1 MKPLRLFLKSSSLAL
16 MCMLTFSCVDNTYD
30 TTKLNTEAE
39 ILQNGMDLPIGT
51 LEVTMDS
58 IFKDMDK
65 SILKVKN
72 GVYTFCVGGS
82 MDLAAVNSALSG
94 FTPASI
100 TNPAATVVNLI
111 DGSTYTV
118 PYTVPTTVNETHSS
132 TAIVTLPNFKTSL
145 MNPVDSILLANTS
158 FTMLATTSS
167 NMGGT
172 DTNGSIQ
179 ITCTPV
185 GNVAEYYDM
194 TTKAKLSSW
203 TMAANAPKQIGIR
216 ILKPASG
223 NSIQISC
230 SANIH
235 PTSSTALTITTK
247 AMTSISVSVAF
258 SAVDFQTVYGKVNYS
273 KTDTNT
279 DTFDAFGSMAANDN
293 VLSFYNPT
301 LKMYTNSNL
310 GVPIKLNLTMST
322 KNTSTGATASLLG
335 TNFTMLPAANPASS
349 RTNVFTIDQPT
360 NNLANLFKIN
370 PDKITMGYTIQ
381 ADPATSNH
389 FINKSTFLTI
399 TDTLEIPLKFGND
412 FKINMGDTIKNP
424 FLDVLDQLATQ
435 ENLAFGFVLN
445 ITNRIPL
452 SMKLKMTGLDV
463 NNAEKFSI
471 ESATIRGG
479 DQIDA
484 NGFAQDTAFTSTE
497 LSFTRTQINQFKDV
511 PNFKVEFIVSASTG
525 TSGVA
530 IRPSDY
536 IKIDVAGRISGGVLI
551 DLKKKPAT
559 N

>member
-1 MKPLRLFLKSSSLAL
+1 MKPLRLLLTSSSLAL
-16 MCMLTFSCVDNTYD
+16 MCMFNYSCVDETYD
-30 TTKLNTEAE
+30 TTKINTTAE
-39 ILQNGMDLPIGT
+39 ILENGMDLPIGT

-65 SILKVKN
+65 SVLKVKN

-100 TNPAATVVNLI
+100 PNPAATIVNML
-111 DGSTYTV
+111 DGTSLPSV
-118 PYTVPTTVNETHSS
+118 PSNVPVGTTNYSGTTS
-132 TAIVTLPNFKTSL
+132 VTLPNFKTDM
-145 MNPVDSILLANTS
+145 MNPVDSIVLANTT
-158 FTMLATTSS
+158 FTMRATTS
-167 NMGGT
+167 NLGGAGLNNAIT
-172 DTNGSIQ
+172 
-179 ITCTPV
+179 ITCTP
-185 GNVAEYYDM
+185 GGSAAEYYDV
-194 TTKAKLSSW
+194 TTKAKLTSW
-203 TMAANAPKQIGIR
+203 TMQANQDKQIGIR
-216 ILKPASG
+216 VLKPASG
-223 NSIQISC
+223 SNLQITC
-230 SANIH
+230 AAVLNV
-235 PTSSTALTITTK
+235 TAQNPVTITAK
-247 AMTSISVSVAF
+247 AMSSISVTVAF

-273 KTDTNT
+273 KSDINT
-279 DTFDAFGSMAANDN
+279 EEFDAFGSMAANGN

-322 KNTSTGATASLLG
+322 KNSSTNATASLSG
-335 TNFTMLPAANPASS
+335 TNFTMLPAANATSS
-349 RTNVFTIDQPT
+349 KTNVFTIDEPT
-360 NNLANLFKIN
+360 NHLASLFKIN

-381 ADPATSNH
+381 ADPLTSNH
-389 FINKSTFLTI
+389 FINKNTFLTI
-399 TDTLEIPLKFGND
+399 TDTMEIPLKFGND
-412 FKINMGDTIKNP
+412 FRINMGDTIDNP

-435 ENLAFGFVLN
+435 ENLAFGFLLK

-452 SMKLKMTGLDV
+452 SMKLKMTGLDA

-471 ESATIRGG
+471 ESANIRGG

-497 LSFTRTQINQFKDV
+497 LAFTRPQINQFKDV
-511 PNFKVEFIVSASTG
+511 PKFKVEFIVSASTG

-530 IRPSDY
+530 IKPSDY
-536 IKIDVAGRISGGVLI
+536 IKIEVAGRISGGVLI

>member
-1 MKPLRLFLKSSSLAL
+1 MKPLRLFLTSSSLAL
-16 MCMLTFSCVDNTYD
+16 MSMLTFSCVDNTYD
-30 TTKLNTEAE
+30 TNKINTEAE

-51 LEVTMDS
+51 LNVTMDS

-65 SILKVKN
+65 TVLKVKN

-100 TNPAATVVNLI
+100 PNPAATIVNMI
-111 DGSTYTV
+111 DGSSAPSV
-118 PYTVPTTVNETHSS
+118 PSNVPVGTNNYSGS
-132 TAIVTLPNFKTSL
+132 TSVTLPNFKTDM
-145 MNPVDSILLANTS
+145 MNPVDSIVLANTT
-158 FTMLATTSS
+158 FTMRASTVNL
-167 NMGGT
+167 GGT
-172 DTNGSIQ
+172 GLNNAIT

-185 GNVAEYYDM
+185 GSAAEYYDV
-194 TTKAKLSSW
+194 TTKARVTSW
-203 TMAANAPKQIGIR
+203 TMQANTDKQIGIR
-216 ILKPASG
+216 VLKPASSS
-223 NSIQISC
+223 NLQINC
-230 SANIH
+230 AA
-235 PTSSTALTITTK
+235 ALNVATVGSVTITAK

-258 SAVDFQTVYGKVNYS
+258 STVDFQTVYGKVNYT

-279 DTFDAFGSMAANDN
+279 DSFDAFGSMAANGN

-322 KNTSTGATASLLG
+322 KNTSTNTTASLSG

-349 RTNVFTIDQPT
+349 KTNVFTIDQPT

-381 ADPATSNH
+381 ADPTTSNH
-389 FINKSTFLTI
+389 FINKNTFLTI

-412 FKINMGDTIKNP
+412 FKVNMGDTIKNP

-445 ITNRIPL
+445 VTNRIPL
-452 SMKLKMTGLDV
+452 TIKLKMTGLDV
-463 NNAEKFSI
+463 NGAEKFSI
-471 ESATIRGG
+471 ESANIRGG

-497 LSFTRTQINQFKDV
+497 LSFTRTQINMFKDV
-511 PNFKVEFIVSASTG
+511 PKFKVEFIVSASTG

-530 IRPSDY
+530 IRPSDW

>member
-1 MKPLRLFLKSSSLAL
+1 MKPLRLLLTSSSLAL
-16 MCMLTFSCVDNTYD
+16 MCMFNYSCVDETYD
-30 TTKLNTEAE
+30 TTKINTTAE
-39 ILQNGMDLPIGT
+39 ILENGMDLPIGT
-51 LEVTMDS
+51 LEVSMDT

-100 TNPAATVVNLI
+100 PNPAPTVVNML
-111 DGSTYTV
+111 DGSSLPSV
-118 PYTVPTTVNETHSS
+118 PSNVPAGTTNYSGS
-132 TAIVTLPNFKTSL
+132 TSVTLPNFKTDM
-145 MNPVDSILLANTS
+145 MNPVDSIVLSNTT
-158 FTMLATTSS
+158 FTMRATT
-167 NMGGT
+167 NNLGGAGLNNAIT
-172 DTNGSIQ
+172 
-179 ITCTPV
+179 ITCTPS
-185 GNVAEYYDM
+185 GNAAEYYDV
-194 TTKAKLSSW
+194 TTKARITSW
-203 TMAANAPKQIGIR
+203 TMQVNQDKQIGIR
-216 ILKPASG
+216 VLKPASG
-223 NSIQISC
+223 SNLQITC
-230 SANIH
+230 AAVLNV
-235 PTSSTALTITTK
+235 TAQNPVTITAK

-273 KTDTNT
+273 KTDLKTE
-279 DTFDAFGSMAANDN
+279 DFDAFGSMAANGN

-322 KNTSTGATASLLG
+322 SNTSTDTTASLAG
-335 TNFTMLPAANPASS
+335 TNFTMLPAANAASS
-349 RTNVFTIDQPT
+349 KTNVFTIDEPT
-360 NNLANLFKIN
+360 NHLASLFKIN

-381 ADPATSNH
+381 ADPLTSNH
-389 FINKSTFLTI
+389 FINKNTFLTI
-399 TDTLEIPLKFGND
+399 TDTMEIPLKFGND

-435 ENLAFGFVLN
+435 ENLAFGFLLKV
-445 ITNRIPL
+445 TNRIPL
-452 SMKLKMTGLDV
+452 SMKLKMTGLDA
-463 NNAEKFSI
+463 NDAEKFFI
-471 ESATIRGG
+471 ESANIRGG

-497 LSFTRTQINQFKDV
+497 LAFTRTQINQFKDV
-511 PNFKVEFIVSASTG
+511 PKFKVEFIVSASTG

-536 IKIDVAGRISGGVLI
+536 IKIEVAGRISGGVLI

>member
-1 MKPLRLFLKSSSLAL
+1 MKPLRLFLKSSSIAL
-16 MCMLTFSCVDNTYD
+16 LCMLTFSCVDNTYD
-30 TTKLNTEAE
+30 TTKINTEAE

-51 LEVTMDS
+51 LEMTMDS

-65 SILKVKN
+65 TVLKVKN

-82 MDLAAVNSALSG
+82 MDLASVNSALSG

-100 TNPAATVVNLI
+100 PNPAATVVNMI
-111 DGSTYTV
+111 DGSSLPSV
-118 PYTVPTTVNETHSS
+118 PSNVPVGTNNYSGS
-132 TAIVTLPNFKTSL
+132 TSVTLPNFRTTL
-145 MNPVDSILLANTS
+145 MNPVDSILLANTT
-158 FTMLATTSS
+158 FTMRANTNNL
-167 NMGGT
+167 GGT
-172 DTNGSIQ
+172 GLNNAIT

-185 GNVAEYYDM
+185 GSAAEYYDV
-194 TTKAKLSSW
+194 TTKAKITSW
-203 TMAANAPKQIGIR
+203 TMQVNTDKQIGIR
-216 ILKPASG
+216 ILKPASSS
-223 NSIQISC
+223 NLQINC
-230 SANIH
+230 AA
-235 PTSSTALTITTK
+235 ALNVGTLGSVTITAK
-247 AMTSISVSVAF
+247 AMTSLSVSVAF
-258 SAVDFQTVYGKVNYS
+258 STVDFQTVYGKVNYS
-273 KTDTNT
+273 KTDTKT
-279 DTFDAFGSMAANDN
+279 DSFDAFGSMAANGN

-322 KNTSTGATASLLG
+322 KNTSTNTTASLSG

-349 RTNVFTIDQPT
+349 KTNVFTIDQPT

-381 ADPATSNH
+381 ADPTTSNH
-389 FINKSTFLTI
+389 FINKNTFLTI

-412 FKINMGDTIKNP
+412 FKVNMGDTIKNP

-445 ITNRIPL
+445 VTNRIPL
-452 SMKLKMTGLDV
+452 TIKLKMTGLDV
-463 NNAEKFSI
+463 NGAEKFSI
-471 ESATIRGG
+471 ESANIRGG

-497 LSFTRTQINQFKDV
+497 LSFTRTQINMFKDV
-511 PNFKVEFIVSASTG
+511 PKFKVEFIVSASTG

-530 IRPSDY
+530 IRPSDW

>member
-1 MKPLRLFLKSSSLAL
+1 MKPLRLFLKSSSIAL
-16 MCMLTFSCVDNTYD
+16 LCMLTFSCVDNTYD
-30 TTKLNTEAE
+30 TTKINTEAE

-51 LEVTMDS
+51 LEMTMDS

-65 SILKVKN
+65 TVLKVKN

-82 MDLAAVNSALSG
+82 MDLASVNSALSG

-100 TNPAATVVNLI
+100 PNPAATVVNMI
-111 DGSTYTV
+111 DGSSLPSV
-118 PYTVPTTVNETHSS
+118 PSNVPVGTNNYSGS
-132 TAIVTLPNFKTSL
+132 TSVTLPNFRTTL
-145 MNPVDSILLANTS
+145 MNPVDSILLANTT
-158 FTMLATTSS
+158 FTMRANTNNL
-167 NMGGT
+167 GGT
-172 DTNGSIQ
+172 GLNNAIT

-185 GNVAEYYDM
+185 GSAAEYYDV
-194 TTKAKLSSW
+194 TTKAKITSW
-203 TMAANAPKQIGIR
+203 TMQVNTDKQIGIR
-216 ILKPASG
+216 ILKPASSS
-223 NSIQISC
+223 NLQINC
-230 SANIH
+230 AA
-235 PTSSTALTITTK
+235 ALNVGTLGSVTITAK
-247 AMTSISVSVAF
+247 AMTSLSVSVAF
-258 SAVDFQTVYGKVNYS
+258 STVDFQTVYGKVNYS
-273 KTDTNT
+273 KTDTKT
-279 DTFDAFGSMAANDN
+279 DSFDAFGSMAANGN

-301 LKMYTNSNL
+301 LKMYTNSNM
-310 GVPIKLNLTMST
+310 GVPINLTMST
-322 KNTSTGATASLLG
+322 KNTSTNTTATLSG

-349 RTNVFTIDQPT
+349 KSNVFTIDQPT

-389 FINKSTFLTI
+389 FINKNTFLTI

-412 FKINMGDTIKNP
+412 FKVNMGDTIKNP

-435 ENLAFGFVLN
+435 ENLAFGFLLN
-445 ITNRIPL
+445 VTNRIPL
-452 SMKLKMTGLDV
+452 SIKIKMTGLDV

-471 ESATIRGG
+471 ESANIRGG

-497 LSFTRTQINQFKDV
+497 LSFTRTQINMFKDV

-525 TSGVA
+525 ANGVA
-530 IRPSDY
+530 IRPSDW